1 MKSLISQLKKHSL
14 YDFPVKDVSSTI
26 LNSEIQENIIK
37 KYSHF
42 SKSMYTRNRIYRND
56 DFEII
61 LLCWLPNQMA
71 PIHGHE
77 GEKCWFKVINGS
89 LKISNYSIK
98 SLAPLKLSL
107 EEKITASEGYLDGPA
122 DIHSI
127 ENCSNKPV
135 ITLHI
140 YANPYDTCTVYNL
153 KEKQIDKLKM
163 NYHSIDG
170 KLC

>member
-1 MKSLISQLKKHSL
+1 MKSLINELKKHSIH
-14 YDFPVKDVSSTI
+14 DFPIKKVSSSI
-26 LNSEIQENIIK
+26 LNNITEEAIIK

-42 SKSMYTRNRIYRND
+42 SEFMYTRNRIFRND

-77 GEKCWFKVINGS
+77 GEKCWFKVISGS
-89 LKISNYSIK
+89 LQICNYSIK
-98 SLAPLKLSL
+98 SLKPLNLKF
-107 EEKITASEGYLDGPA
+107 EEKINASKGYLDGPA

-127 ENCSNKPV
+127 ENCSNEPV
-135 ITLHI
+135 ITLHV
-140 YANPYDTCTVYNL
+140 YANPYNTCTVYNI
-153 KEKQIDKLKM
+153 KEKRINKLKM

>member
-1 MKSLISQLKKHSL
+1 MCGICGELKFKEYSFNEEKLTTLMGSIS
-14 YDFPVKDVSSTI
+14 
-26 LNSEIQENIIK
+26 
-37 KYSHF
+37 
-42 SKSMYTRNRIYRND
+42 NRGRDSNGIFRND
-56 DFEII
+56 DFELI

-89 LKISNYSIK
+89 LKISNYSVK
-98 SLAPLKLSL
+98 SLAPLKLNL

-153 KEKQIDKLKM
+153 KEKRIDKLKM